1 MQCFQVSDSR
11 EWESTKSPNTEP
23 YGMGTMNF
31 SYTGSRSESPDKL
44 WMSLILLL
52 PEGFLE
58 DFQVI
63 QPPEKFVCIF
73 SCMQIVKTAIQ
84 RHSSACDYGIA
95 LWFPIL
101 RAGSILKDQ
110 TQPEDILRIFVLRE
124 VAPHQKWGKGKCSL
138 QHVEQTGKPTPQ

>member
-1 MQCFQVSDSR
+1 MQWPKVSNSR

-23 YGMGTMNF
+23 YGMGTMNS
-31 SYTGSRSESPDKL
+31 SYIGSRSESPDKL
-44 WMSLILLL
+44 WMSLILVM

-73 SCMQIVKTAIQ
+73 SCTQIAKAAIQ
-84 RHSSACDYGIA
+84 RYSSVYDYGIA
-95 LWFPIL
+95 LWFLIL

-124 VAPHQKWGKGKCSL
+124 VAPPAPEMGQRKMLPARGDCRAGR
-138 QHVEQTGKPTPQ
+138 